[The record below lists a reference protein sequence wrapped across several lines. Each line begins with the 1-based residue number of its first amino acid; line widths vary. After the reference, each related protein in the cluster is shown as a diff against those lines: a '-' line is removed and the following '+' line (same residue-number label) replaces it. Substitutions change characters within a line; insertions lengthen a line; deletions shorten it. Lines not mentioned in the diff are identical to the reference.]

1 MGKGTSIGLH
11 TFVPSKKPWLP
22 GFVYVA
28 SFWVSLEDQ
37 LHHYGYFGA
46 FKAVKGGRGG
56 GGGNICPACVIY
68 YIICIWRRCIPKSP
82 HCTIDGCERSCS
94 KLKLILSYIDGTRNL
109 ALATLLY

>member
-56 GGGNICPACVIY
+56 GGEHMPSLC
-68 YIICIWRRCIPKSP
+68 
-82 HCTIDGCERSCS
+82 H
-94 KLKLILSYIDGTRNL
+94 
-109 ALATLLY
+109 LLYHTHMEAMYSQISALHYRWL